1 MSTTL
6 TALGIDR
13 LSAEERLKL
22 VHEIWDSLAAE
33 VEAAPFTEAQKRE
46 IDRRLAAHR
55 ADPRTAIPWEQVEA
69 AALARLAK

>member
-13 LSAEERLKL
+13 MSAEERLKL
-22 VHEIWDSLAAE
+22 VGEIWESIAAE
-33 VEAAPFTEAQKRE
+33 VEAAPFSEAQMHE

-55 ADPRTAIPWEQVEA
+55 ADPRTAIPWHQVEA

>member
-22 VHEIWDSLAAE
+22 VHEIWESITPE
-33 VEAAPFTEAQKRE
+33 VEVTPLTEAQKRE

-55 ADPRTAIPWEQVEA
+55 ADPRSAIPWEQVEA
-69 AALARLAK
+69 AALARLHE